1 MTVKIKVPETDF
13 PCIENLSQMKSILEA
28 KPELRLIDSGL
39 GTLSV
44 AYNISDRN
52 TFKDPLACEARGITF
67 DKETGNIIGRPLH
80 KFFNLGERED
90 TLKNNVNF
98 SDIFSIWDKIDGTM
112 ISLHRVNGNLAV
124 KTKKSFLSNEA
135 KRATQFLSKPEN
147 QNILKFCNELVDEF
161 TPVFEFTDPENTIVI
176 SHKKMDVVL
185 LHVRHIK
192 TGSYIP
198 YNDPDLTALVEKYNV
213 KRLSP
218 LNLKQTEKGTL
229 DIDSVLEDLKVIE
242 GIEGYVMQF
251 NDGRMIKIK
260 SDWYNAQH
268 RAEAGLRERDV
279 VKMFLDGT
287 LDDVKGALKTDGYD
301 ITKLESIES
310 NVLAELNKME
320 TYITEKVE
328 LLKGLDMKSAALK
341 INNEMPNNPLNG
353 FVLISLRG
361 KEPDLMTY
369 FERNKLQDYS
379 LAYLELP
386 KLENEKEASVV
397 RSRKMK

>member
-13 PCIENLSQMKSILEA
+13 PYIENLSQMKSILEA
-28 KPELRLIDSGL
+28 KPELRLIDSGI

-242 GIEGYVMQF
+242 GIEGYIMQF

-386 KLENEKEASVV
+386 KLENEKEVLVV

>member
-1 MTVKIKVPETDF
+1 MAINIKVPQSNF
-13 PCIENLSQMKSILEA
+13 PYIENVSQMKAVLDA

-52 TFKDPLACEARGITF
+52 TFKDPIACEARGITF

-98 SDIFSIWDKIDGTM
+98 ADIFSIWDKIDGTM
-112 ISLHRVNGNLAV
+112 ISLHRVKGNLAV

-198 YNDPDLTALVEKYNV
+198 YNDPELTALVEKYDV

-218 LNLKQTEKGTL
+218 LLLKQTEKGLL
-229 DIDSVLEDLKVIE
+229 DIDSVLEDLKVVE

-260 SDWYNAQH
+260 SDWYNVQH

-301 ITKLESIES
+301 ITKIESIES
-310 NVLAELNKME
+310 KVLSELNEME
-320 TYITEKVE
+320 TYISEKVNV
-328 LLKGLDMKSAALK
+328 LKGLDMKTAAFK
-341 INNEMPNNPLNG
+341 VNNEIPRHPLNG
-353 FVLISLRG
+353 FILISLRG
-361 KEPDLMTY
+361 REPDLMTY

-379 LAYLELP
+379 LSYLELP
-386 KLENEKEASVV
+386 KTENKEQSSAL

>member
-1 MTVKIKVPETDF
+1 MAINIKVPQSNF
-13 PCIENLSQMKSILEA
+13 PYIENVSQMKAVLDA

-52 TFKDPLACEARGITF
+52 TFKDPIACEARGITF

-98 SDIFSIWDKIDGTM
+98 ADIFSIWDKIDGTM
-112 ISLHRVNGNLAV
+112 ISLHRVKGNLAV

-198 YNDPDLTALVEKYNV
+198 YNDPELTALVEKYDV

-218 LNLKQTEKGTL
+218 LHLKQTEKGLL
-229 DIDSVLEDLKVIE
+229 DIDSVLEDLKVVE

-268 RAEAGLRERDV
+268 RAESGLRERDV

-301 ITKLESIES
+301 ITKIESIES
-310 NVLAELNKME
+310 KVLSELNEME
-320 TYITEKVE
+320 TYISEKVNV
-328 LLKGLDMKSAALK
+328 LKGLDMKTAAFK
-341 INNEMPNNPLNG
+341 VNNEIPRHPLNG
-353 FVLISLRG
+353 FILISLRG

-379 LAYLELP
+379 LSYLDLP
-386 KLENEKEASVV
+386 KIESEQKSTLIRN
-397 RSRKMK
+397 RKMK

>member
-218 LNLKQTEKGTL
+218 LNFKQTEKGTL

>member
-1 MTVKIKVPETDF
+1 MAINIKVPQSNF
-13 PCIENLSQMKSILEA
+13 PYIENVSQMKAVLDA

-52 TFKDPLACEARGITF
+52 TFKDPIACEARGITF

-98 SDIFSIWDKIDGTM
+98 ADIFSIWDKIDGTM
-112 ISLHRVNGNLAV
+112 ISLHRVKGNLAV

-198 YNDPDLTALVEKYNV
+198 YNDPELTALVEKYDV

-218 LNLKQTEKGTL
+218 LHLKQTEKGLL
-229 DIDSVLEDLKVIE
+229 DIDSVLEDLKVVE

-301 ITKLESIES
+301 ITKIESIES
-310 NVLAELNKME
+310 KVLSELNEME
-320 TYITEKVE
+320 TYISEKVNV
-328 LLKGLDMKSAALK
+328 LKGLDMKTAAFK
-341 INNEMPNNPLNG
+341 VNNEIPRHPLNG
-353 FVLISLRG
+353 FILISLRG
-361 KEPDLMTY
+361 REPDLMTY

-379 LAYLELP
+379 LSYLELP
-386 KLENEKEASVV
+386 KTENKEQSSTL

>member
-13 PCIENLSQMKSILEA
+13 PYIENLSQMKSILEA
-28 KPELRLIDSGL
+28 KAELRLIDSGL

>member
-13 PCIENLSQMKSILEA
+13 PYIENLSQMKSILEA

-39 GTLSV
+39 ETLSV

>member
-13 PCIENLSQMKSILEA
+13 PYIENLSQMKSILEA

-242 GIEGYVMQF
+242 GIEGYIMQF

-386 KLENEKEASVV
+386 KLENEKDVSVV

>member
-1 MTVKIKVPETDF
+1 MTIKIKVPETDF
-13 PCIENLSQMKSILEA
+13 PYIENLSQMKPVLEA

-90 TLKNNVNF
+90 TLKGNVNF

-198 YNDPDLTALVEKYNV
+198 FNDPDLTALVEKHNV

-218 LNLKQTEKGTL
+218 LNLKQTEKGVL

-242 GIEGYVMQF
+242 GIEGYIMQF

-279 VKMFLDGT
+279 AKMFLDGT

-320 TYITEKVE
+320 TYIAENVE
-328 LLKGLDMKSAALK
+328 LLKGLDMKTAALK
-341 INNEMPNNPLNG
+341 INNEMPDNPLKG

-361 KEPDLMTY
+361 KEPDLITY

-386 KLENEKEASVV
+386 KLENEKEPAVI

>member
-13 PCIENLSQMKSILEA
+13 PYIENLSQMKSILEA

-176 SHKKMDVVL
+176 SHKKKDVVL

>member
-13 PCIENLSQMKSILEA
+13 PYIENLSQMKSILEA

-198 YNDPDLTALVEKYNV
+198 YDDPDLTALVEKYNV

-379 LAYLELP
+379 LAYLDLP

>member
-13 PCIENLSQMKSILEA
+13 PYIENLSQMKSILEA

-242 GIEGYVMQF
+242 GIEGYIMQF

>member
-379 LAYLELP
+379 LAYLDLP

>member
-13 PCIENLSQMKSILEA
+13 PYIENLSQLKSILEA

-379 LAYLELP
+379 LAYLDLP

>member
-13 PCIENLSQMKSILEA
+13 PYIENLSQMKSILEA

-242 GIEGYVMQF
+242 GIEGYIMQF

-386 KLENEKEASVV
+386 KLENEKEVLVV

>member
-13 PCIENLSQMKSILEA
+13 PYIENLSQMKSILEA

-242 GIEGYVMQF
+242 DIEGYVMQF

>member
-13 PCIENLSQMKSILEA
+13 PYIENLSQMKSILEA

-229 DIDSVLEDLKVIE
+229 DIDFVLEDLKVIE

>member
-1 MTVKIKVPETDF
+1 
-13 PCIENLSQMKSILEA
+13 
-28 KPELRLIDSGL
+28 
-39 GTLSV
+39 
-44 AYNISDRN
+44 
-52 TFKDPLACEARGITF
+52 
-67 DKETGNIIGRPLH
+67 
-80 KFFNLGERED
+80 
-90 TLKNNVNF
+90 
-98 SDIFSIWDKIDGTM
+98 
-112 ISLHRVNGNLAV
+112 
-124 KTKKSFLSNEA
+124 
-135 KRATQFLSKPEN
+135 
-147 QNILKFCNELVDEF
+147 
-161 TPVFEFTDPENTIVI
+161 
-176 SHKKMDVVL
+176 MDVVL

-242 GIEGYVMQF
+242 DIEGYVMQF

-379 LAYLELP
+379 LAYLDLP

>member
-13 PCIENLSQMKSILEA
+13 PYIENLSQMKSILEA

-379 LAYLELP
+379 LSLIHI
-386 KLENEKEASVV
+386 
-397 RSRKMK
+397 

>member
-13 PCIENLSQMKSILEA
+13 PYIENLSQMKSILEA

-192 TGSYIP
+192 TGSYTP

>member
-1 MTVKIKVPETDF
+1 MAINIKVPQSNF
-13 PCIENLSQMKSILEA
+13 PYIENVSQMKAVLDA

-52 TFKDPLACEARGITF
+52 TFKDPIACEARGITF

-98 SDIFSIWDKIDGTM
+98 ADIFSIWDKIDGTM
-112 ISLHRVNGNLAV
+112 ISLHRVKGNLAV

-185 LHVRHIK
+185 LHIRHIK

-198 YNDPDLTALVEKYNV
+198 YNDPELTALVEKYDV

-218 LNLKQTEKGTL
+218 LHLKQTEKGLL
-229 DIDSVLEDLKVIE
+229 DIDSVLEDLKVVE

-301 ITKLESIES
+301 ITKIESIES
-310 NVLAELNKME
+310 KVLSELNEME
-320 TYITEKVE
+320 TYISEKVNV
-328 LLKGLDMKSAALK
+328 LKGLDMKTAAFK
-341 INNEMPNNPLNG
+341 VNNEIPRHPLNG
-353 FVLISLRG
+353 FILISLRG

-379 LAYLELP
+379 LSYLDLP
-386 KLENEKEASVV
+386 KIESEQKSTLIRN
-397 RSRKMK
+397 RKMK

>member
-1 MTVKIKVPETDF
+1 MAINIKVPQSNF
-13 PCIENLSQMKSILEA
+13 PYIENVSQMKAVLDA

-52 TFKDPLACEARGITF
+52 TFKDPIACEARGITF

-98 SDIFSIWDKIDGTM
+98 ADIFSIWDKIDGTM
-112 ISLHRVNGNLAV
+112 ISLHRVKGNLAV

-198 YNDPDLTALVEKYNV
+198 YNDPELIALVEKYDV

-218 LNLKQTEKGTL
+218 LHLKQTEKGLL
-229 DIDSVLEDLKVIE
+229 DIDSVLEDLKVVE

-301 ITKLESIES
+301 ITKIESIES
-310 NVLAELNKME
+310 KVLSELNEME
-320 TYITEKVE
+320 TYISEKVNV
-328 LLKGLDMKSAALK
+328 LKGLDMKTAAFK
-341 INNEMPNNPLNG
+341 VNNEIPRHPLNG
-353 FVLISLRG
+353 FILISLRG
-361 KEPDLMTY
+361 REPDLMTY

-379 LAYLELP
+379 LSYIELP
-386 KLENEKEASVV
+386 KTENKEQSSAL

>member
-13 PCIENLSQMKSILEA
+13 PYIENLSQMKSILEA

-90 TLKNNVNF
+90 TLKNNVDF

-242 GIEGYVMQF
+242 GIEGYIMQF

>member
-13 PCIENLSQMKSILEA
+13 PYIENLSKMKSILEA

-379 LAYLELP
+379 LAYLDLP

>member
-13 PCIENLSQMKSILEA
+13 PYIENLSQMKSILEA

-320 TYITEKVE
+320 TYIKEKVE

>member
-13 PCIENLSQMKSILEA
+13 PYIENLSQMKSILEA

-361 KEPDLMTY
+361 KEPDIMTY

>member
-1 MTVKIKVPETDF
+1 MAINIKVPQSDF
-13 PCIENLSQMKSILEA
+13 PYIENVSQMKAVLDA

-52 TFKDPLACEARGITF
+52 TFKDPIACEARGITF

-98 SDIFSIWDKIDGTM
+98 ADIFSIWDKIDGTM
-112 ISLHRVNGNLAV
+112 ISLHRVKGNLAV

-198 YNDPDLTALVEKYNV
+198 YNDPELTALVEKYDV

-218 LNLKQTEKGTL
+218 LHLKQTEKGLL
-229 DIDSVLEDLKVIE
+229 DIDSVLEDLKVVE

-301 ITKLESIES
+301 ITKIESIES
-310 NVLAELNKME
+310 KVLSELNEME
-320 TYITEKVE
+320 TYISENVNV
-328 LLKGLDMKSAALK
+328 LKGLDMKTAAFK
-341 INNEMPNNPLNG
+341 VNNEIPRHPLNG
-353 FVLISLRG
+353 FILISLRG
-361 KEPDLMTY
+361 REPDLMTY

-379 LAYLELP
+379 LSYLELP
-386 KLENEKEASVV
+386 KTENKEQSSTL

>member
-1 MTVKIKVPETDF
+1 M
-13 PCIENLSQMKSILEA
+13 
-28 KPELRLIDSGL
+28 IDSGL

-310 NVLAELNKME
+310 NVLAELKWKH
-320 TYITEKVE
+320 I
-328 LLKGLDMKSAALK
+328 
-341 INNEMPNNPLNG
+341 
-353 FVLISLRG
+353 
-361 KEPDLMTY
+361 
-369 FERNKLQDYS
+369 
-379 LAYLELP
+379 
-386 KLENEKEASVV
+386 
-397 RSRKMK
+397 

>member
-13 PCIENLSQMKSILEA
+13 PYIENLSQMKSILEA

>member
-1 MTVKIKVPETDF
+1 
-13 PCIENLSQMKSILEA
+13 
-28 KPELRLIDSGL
+28 
-39 GTLSV
+39 
-44 AYNISDRN
+44 
-52 TFKDPLACEARGITF
+52 
-67 DKETGNIIGRPLH
+67 
-80 KFFNLGERED
+80 
-90 TLKNNVNF
+90 
-98 SDIFSIWDKIDGTM
+98 
-112 ISLHRVNGNLAV
+112 
-124 KTKKSFLSNEA
+124 
-135 KRATQFLSKPEN
+135 
-147 QNILKFCNELVDEF
+147 
-161 TPVFEFTDPENTIVI
+161 
-176 SHKKMDVVL
+176 
-185 LHVRHIK
+185 
-192 TGSYIP
+192 
-198 YNDPDLTALVEKYNV
+198 
-213 KRLSP
+213 
-218 LNLKQTEKGTL
+218 
-229 DIDSVLEDLKVIE
+229 
-242 GIEGYVMQF
+242 MQF

>member
-13 PCIENLSQMKSILEA
+13 PYIENLSQMKSILEA

-161 TPVFEFTDPENTIVI
+161 TPVFEFIDPENTIVI

-198 YNDPDLTALVEKYNV
+198 YNDPDLTALVEKYNI

>member
-13 PCIENLSQMKSILEA
+13 PYIENLSQMKSILEA

-135 KRATQFLSKPEN
+135 KRATLFLSKPEN

-242 GIEGYVMQF
+242 GIEGYIMQF

>member
-1 MTVKIKVPETDF
+1 MTVNIKVPQSDF
-13 PCIENLSQMKSILEA
+13 PYIENVSQMKAILED

-39 GTLSV
+39 GTLSI

-98 SDIFSIWDKIDGTM
+98 SNIFSIWDKIDGTM
-112 ISLHRVNGNLAV
+112 ISLHRVKGTLAV

-135 KRATQFLSKPEN
+135 KRATLFLSKPEN

-198 YNDPDLTALVEKYNV
+198 FNDPDLTALVEKYDI

-218 LNLKQTEKGTL
+218 LNLKQTDKGLL
-229 DIDSVLEDLKVIE
+229 DIDSVLEDLKVIQ

-301 ITKLESIES
+301 ISKLELIES
-310 NVLAELNKME
+310 KVLSELNKME
-320 TYITEKVE
+320 TYISEKVDV
-328 LLKGLDMKSAALK
+328 LKGFDMKTAAFK
-341 INNEMPNNPLNG
+341 VKNEIPNNPLNG
-353 FVLISLRG
+353 FILISLRG

-386 KLENEKEASVV
+386 KIEEQQETASF
-397 RSRKMK
+397 RSRKIK

>member
-13 PCIENLSQMKSILEA
+13 PYIENLSQMKSILEA

-301 ITKLESIES
+301 ITKFESIES

-379 LAYLELP
+379 LAYLDLP

>member
-13 PCIENLSQMKSILEA
+13 PYIENLSQMKSILEA

-98 SDIFSIWDKIDGTM
+98 SDIFSISDKIDGTM

-379 LAYLELP
+379 LAYLDLP